1 MKIPINLASQPF
13 RRDRAMLVA
22 SIAVSLLL
30 CGTLAILIS
39 LARADTSQLADL
51 HREVDRLNDQI
62 RKVTSDQ
69 TQLDAVLRR
78 PQNAEVLEQSVFL
91 NALLRRKGI
100 SWTRIFADLEKVMP
114 FNVRIIQIRPSVSA
128 DDQISL
134 DMTVAADNNP
144 AVIGLFKA
152 LQDNPLFSYSDVK
165 VLSPPTQADKFYK
178 CRVSVDYA
186 QKLDEPTEKQPQPAT
201 AAPQKGP

>member
-30 CGTLAILIS
+30 CGSLAILIS
-39 LARADTSQLADL
+39 LARVDKSQLADL
-51 HREVDRLNDQI
+51 HRELDQLNGQI
-62 RKVTSDQ
+62 RTATAQQS
-69 TQLDAVLRR
+69 QLDAVLRK

-91 NALLRRKGI
+91 NTLLRRKGI

-114 FNVRIIQIRPSVSA
+114 YNVRVIQIRPSVSS
-128 DDQISL
+128 DEQVSL
-134 DMTVAADNNP
+134 DMTVGADDNA

-152 LQDNPLFSYSDVK
+152 LQEDPLFVYPEVK
-165 VLSPPTQADKFYK
+165 VLSPPTQADKYFK

-186 QKLDEPTEKQPQPAT
+186 QKL
-201 AAPQKGP
+201 